1 MGGNNNNMMCR
12 ARQNSR
18 MRDIQESQ
26 GLLLEL
32 VTSEPTILQ
41 CFKIIESTCLSQGI
55 FCRLQGAE
63 VSQPFQ
69 RFLDDH
75 YLPFCKTAIRAMF
88 TYGFVPWR
96 TRTLGKGDVIPEVL
110 SAGTFSWHTEV
121 GPDEQSKAPHGHH
134 GQSSSR
140 GNTMAGKRRRKGEP
154 QNPQLSTPDDD
165 DSRLVIYRVTPSAGG
180 VREEDVFVY
189 ISTPPALDVS
199 ANSSLYATVPS
210 PLSYLLTDYKN
221 LREAQKRRSHADAW
235 NTTAR
240 IVSTFKPNLR
250 QVRFFFFVFSL
261 SLSLSLS
268 LVF

>member
-1 MGGNNNNMMCR
+1 MNRYAMQK

-41 CFKIIESTCLSQGI
+41 CFKIIESTCLSQGV
-55 FCRLQGAE
+55 FCRLQGTE
-63 VSQPFQ
+63 VSPRFQ

-121 GPDEQSKAPHGHH
+121 GPDEQERQPSRFHSSAP
-134 GQSSSR
+134 R
-140 GNTMAGKRRRKGEP
+140 RAKRRGPPGSEH
-154 QNPQLSTPDDD
+154 LSTPEDD
-165 DSRLVIYRVTPSAGG
+165 DSR
-180 VREEDVFVY
+180 FVV
-189 ISTPPALDVS
+189 VS
-199 ANSSLYATVPS
+199 LIRN
-210 PLSYLLTDYKN
+210 
-221 LREAQKRRSHADAW
+221 E
-235 NTTAR
+235 
-240 IVSTFKPNLR
+240 
-250 QVRFFFFVFSL
+250 
-261 SLSLSLS
+261 
-268 LVF
+268 